1 MLKTK
6 RGGLGRGFE
15 SLLGEAA
22 RDVIAQPEFEA
33 LKQIDAAKIRPG
45 IYQPRKVFHDDTL
58 QELAQSIAEHGILQP
73 LVVRPVAD
81 SQYEIIAGERR
92 FRASQIAGLTKI
104 PCVVK
109 NYSDQQAL
117 AVALIENLQ
126 RSDLNILEVAS
137 ALQQLVQDFNLT
149 HEKQHNSSAA
159 RARLSPTSCACYELS
174 QPVKDALY
182 SGEIEMGHA
191 RAMLTLSE
199 SQQKMLLAETLARK
213 YSVRQIEARGKTTA
227 NHARPAAVTQTARRQ
242 YRRAGR
248 TSRQLPRLPR
258 RHPRQR
264 QRAGR
269 VVLKY
274 NSLDELDGILAKWG
288 FDAAE

>member
-149 HEKQHNSSAA
+149 HEKAA
-159 RARLSPTSCACYELS
+159 QRAPNRGA
-174 QPVKDALY
+174 
-182 SGEIEMGHA
+182 
-191 RAMLTLSE
+191 
-199 SQQKMLLAETLARK
+199 
-213 YSVRQIEARGKTTA
+213 GKTTA
-227 NHARPAAVTQTARRQ
+227 NHARPTAVTQTARRQ

-264 QRAGR
+264 QRAGQGGTQIQQPR
-269 VVLKY
+269 RTGRHPRQMGL
-274 NSLDELDGILAKWG
+274 
-288 FDAAE
+288 